1 MKNSARHAALVAA
14 VGGLALTGWA
24 RADSVTV
31 TLDNVSPSRIVG
43 VTYNNQSLGSVY
55 AGALNW
61 HGQAGNVHDLTGSFS
76 TFCIDLTQD
85 VYLGS
90 TYTYVVADPSLA
102 PDPLPPTE
110 SPGSPGLGAASL
122 QRIENLYALQY
133 DGIGSDNDRGAAF
146 QIAIWEMLFDTGA
159 THDVTAG
166 QFAVTG
172 ASANVVTLANQFVSD
187 ALTPDALS
195 FHNELLALT
204 SRTAQDQLFVG
215 AAIPQGGPP
224 LAAVPT
230 PAAAIGATPLLGALA
245 FFKRRRRRRDE
256 L

>member
-1 MKNSARHAALVAA
+1 MKNSARHAALAAA
-14 VGGLALTGWA
+14 VGGLALTGLA

-43 VTYNNQSLGSVY
+43 ITYNNQSLGSAY

-61 HGQAGNVHDLTGSFS
+61 HGQAANGHDLNGSFS
-76 TFCIDLTQD
+76 TYCIDLTQD

-90 TYTYVVADPSLA
+90 TYTYGVVDPSLA
-102 PDPLPPTE
+102 PNPLPPTE
-110 SPGSPGLGAASL
+110 SPGSTGLGATSL

-195 FHNELLALT
+195 FHYELLALT
-204 SRTAQDQLFVG
+204 SPTAQDQLFVG

-224 LAAVPT
+224 LTPVPT
-230 PAAAIGATPLLGALA
+230 PAAALGAMPLLGALA
-245 FFKRRRRRRDE
+245 FFKCRQRRRDG